1 MYYGDTYLLDHPV
14 AEPRSL
20 TLCSL
25 SISRLK
31 WKTHSR
37 ATIVA
42 FRPQRVKHRVPTP
55 PTVLRRSKQLRI
67 GGRTILLEVTPF
79 VMVSLL
85 NKNEKFH
92 LPHLFKKLGS
102 IIHNARWSRIKMN
115 CAPQQMFL
123 KLFGTLYLYLFVV
136 LFFSPSVRL
145 AASIGT
151 YRRYTIKHHNNVCVF
166 MDV

>member
-1 MYYGDTYLLDHPV
+1 MILHQIKAFILNLLFTELKIYICVLSGGSLGDTQNRKTAQKNLEKPRRKKTCKTAKPQNRKPWETGKPQNSINLSWKPKNRVYYHKINLDLPGMYYGDTYLLDHPV

-55 PTVLRRSKQLRI
+55 PTVLRRSK
-67 GGRTILLEVTPF
+67 
-79 VMVSLL
+79 
-85 NKNEKFH
+85 
-92 LPHLFKKLGS
+92 
-102 IIHNARWSRIKMN
+102 
-115 CAPQQMFL
+115 
-123 KLFGTLYLYLFVV
+123 
-136 LFFSPSVRL
+136 
-145 AASIGT
+145 
-151 YRRYTIKHHNNVCVF
+151 
-166 MDV
+166 